1 MNAILRVLSWYDD
14 PQTSN
19 RLFVRRNR
27 VVSCARS
34 TLTSLPARIF
44 IDIATPTVSPN
55 LVWVPDHQPELDL
68 GTHNSRKS
76 LTEAKLFVLFL
87 ATYSFIHPYI
97 HTY

>member
-1 MNAILRVLSWYDD
+1 VNAIRRVLSWYDD

-19 RLFVRRNR
+19 RLSVRRNR

-34 TLTSLPARIF
+34 TLTSLPAYL

-76 LTEAKLFVLFL
+76 
-87 ATYSFIHPYI
+87 SD
-97 HTY
+97 